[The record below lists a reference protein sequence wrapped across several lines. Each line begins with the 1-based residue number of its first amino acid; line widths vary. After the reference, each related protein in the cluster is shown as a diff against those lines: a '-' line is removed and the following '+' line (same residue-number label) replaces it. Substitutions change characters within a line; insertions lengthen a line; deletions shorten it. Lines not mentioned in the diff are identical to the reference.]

1 MVKND
6 KSKKDDDIVIN
17 QSQFINITN
26 SSEEAKSDLNISQLQ
41 AKIDAI
47 DYNS

>member
-17 QSQFINITN
+17 QSQIINITN
-26 SSEEAKSDLNISQLQ
+26 SEEAKSDLNISQLQ